1 MSVHG
6 RASFHGTCEMEAM
19 IPAGFQ
25 LLLCLTYSCV
35 TFQTHSKGK
44 ILGKVAAAFGLMLTV
59 GSGVSIP

>member
-6 RASFHGTCEMEAM
+6 RASFHGTCGMEAM
-19 IPAGFQ
+19 IPASFQ

-44 ILGKVAAAFGLMLTV
+44 IPGKVAAAFGLTLAV